1 MAQVIEGIGSRIAK
15 YRKEE
20 RISAQELAEA
30 AGMSRSV
37 IANIENGRRVD
48 ISVSELLAISE
59 ALRVPPVALIY
70 DVTQPMAP
78 TSASDENAGFQPR
91 TIDVVDWVAGLDGPG
106 QWTDARM
113 SMEEDLMANGPA
125 VLRPIGLSI
134 EATYSSAGWRTIRLL
149 EAARQLRTA
158 SEHLVEVTKAFF
170 RDLDDGTFGIETTGG
185 QRADLGLAIRSSDS
199 QAEQSLRQIVQD
211 AAQVG
216 EREGLLAEKSAKQI
230 RNALRDVK
238 RLEGLLKSLGGKTG
252 DRRDDDSS
260 APAAGMEM
268 ILSLWERMRFQY
280 LQDLVEGDVDLDRY
294 QTRYQFMQ
302 AIESGKLRLKNEG
315 GGSIGEYSEEA

>member
-1 MAQVIEGIGSRIAK
+1 MAQIIEGIGSRIAK

-37 IANIENGRRVD
+37 VANIENGRRAD
-48 ISVSELLAISE
+48 ISVSELLAIAE

-78 TSASDENAGFQPR
+78 TSDAEANVGFQPR
-91 TIDVVDWVAGLDGPG
+91 TIDVIDWVAGLDGPG

-125 VLRPIGLSI
+125 VLRPIGLTI
-134 EATYSSAGWRTIRLL
+134 EATYSSAGWRAIRLL
-149 EAARQLRTA
+149 EVARQLRTA
-158 SEHLVEVTKAFF
+158 TEHLTEVTKAFF
-170 RDLDDGTFGIETTGG
+170 RELAEGAFGIETTGG
-185 QRADLGLAIRSSDS
+185 QRADLGLAIKSSDS
-199 QAEQSLRQIVQD
+199 QAEQSLRQVVQD

-216 EREGLLAEKSAKQI
+216 DQEGLLAERGAKQI

-238 RLEGLLKSLGGKTG
+238 RLEGLLKSLGGKTE
-252 DRRDDDSS
+252 DRRDEGSS
-260 APAAGMEM
+260 APAAGLEM
-268 ILSLWERMRFQY
+268 VLSLWERMNFQY
-280 LQDLVEGDVDLDRY
+280 FQDLVEGDVDLDRY
-294 QTRYQFMQ
+294 QTRHQFSQ
-302 AIESGKLRLKNEG
+302 AIESGKLKLRNEG
-315 GGSIGEYSEEA
+315 GGSNGEHSEEA